1 MAKFLDR
8 VGQRLSQAA
17 STAKEKSK
25 ELLDVAK
32 VNKRVSELE
41 NGIAQLKEEIG
52 EQFYQAY
59 NAGTEPVQ
67 LIEKCVEIDTLR
79 QELCNL
85 RQELDRIKG
94 TTHCPH
100 CGEALDQ
107 VTSFCPHCG
116 GKMGTE

>member
-8 VGQRLSQAA
+8 MGQRLSQAA

-25 ELLDVAK
+25 ELFDAAK

-41 NGIAQLKEEIG
+41 NTIAQLKEEIG

-59 NAGTEPVQ
+59 DAGTEPVQ
-67 LIEKCVEIDTLR
+67 LIEKCEQIDTLR
-79 QELCNL
+79 KELCEL
-85 RQELDRIKG
+85 RLELDRIKG
-94 TTHCPH
+94 TTHCPN

-116 GKMGTE
+116 GRLGAE